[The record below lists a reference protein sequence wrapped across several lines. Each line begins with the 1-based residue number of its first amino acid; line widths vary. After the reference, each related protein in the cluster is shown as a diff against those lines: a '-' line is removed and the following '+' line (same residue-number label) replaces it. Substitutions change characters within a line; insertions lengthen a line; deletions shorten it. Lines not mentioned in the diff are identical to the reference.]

1 MTQQP
6 QRVGKAHATSETPP
20 ASYTPGRKE
29 AENAAGGPKWE
40 LGLLGWWLASSPAT
54 LATGRPAASSIY
66 ASQMWLAGGR
76 GREQERSGVELSGE
90 ICAAWHGKVPA
101 LSRAGRWVQGCG
113 DPTISP
119 QYPAGLGR
127 GMVQAHC
134 SCSSLQEGSRG
145 AFQDTRC
152 AVVPG
157 YCCVF
162 FFFPGIY
169 PQKLAVPSTLQEPG
183 RPCPGAEA
191 MHQHHQHPPYSIPHP
206 LPCRDAG
213 HHLHRSDGPELI
225 LHPITQTFLHP
236 TSCHSSAQIRPL
248 LQIPEP
254 PEQAEHSC

>member
-29 AENAAGGPKWE
+29 AEHAAGGPKWE
-40 LGLLGWWLASSPAT
+40 LGLPGWWLASSPAT

-157 YCCVF
+157 YCCGF
-162 FFFPGIY
+162 FFSWHLPTEAGSSQHTPGTRTAL
-169 PQKLAVPSTLQEPG
+169 PRGRGNAPTPSASPL
-183 RPCPGAEA
+183 
-191 MHQHHQHPPYSIPHP
+191 QHPSPPALQRRRTP
-206 LPCRDAG
+206 P
-213 HHLHRSDGPELI
+213 
-225 LHPITQTFLHP
+225 
-236 TSCHSSAQIRPL
+236 AQIRWT
-248 LQIPEP
+248 
-254 PEQAEHSC
+254 